1 MFDERINILK
11 KNENINGKYILY
23 WMQESQRTKYNF
35 GLQKAIEI
43 SNDKKLPLY
52 VVFNYIEN
60 YPEASKRHFEF
71 MLQGLKDVKENLN
84 KKGIKF
90 ILLSGDVEKNIIK
103 ICKSAECIIWDK
115 SYLKLQREQR
125 KNILDKITVNAIEVE
140 SNVVVPVE
148 VVSKKE
154 EYSAKTLRDK
164 YKKVK
169 ENFLV
174 QFSDLEYL
182 NSNLKI
188 EEIEKMDLSQ
198 KYIPENKEKLDGGFL
213 GGEIES
219 KKILDY
225 FLKENIREYSKK
237 GPDKDRSS
245 KLSLYLH
252 FGQISPLEILLKVQ
266 KLENFSDEKES
277 FLEELTIRRELAIN
291 FVYYNTN
298 YDKWEGIT
306 YNWAYETLKNHTID
320 SREYL
325 YSLEEFENYKTHDL
339 YWNACQKEMIKTGYM
354 DGYMRMYWCKKILE
368 WSETPEKAYEITIYL
383 NNKYFY
389 DGRDPNSYAGVAWCF
404 GKHDR
409 AWQER
414 KIFGKVRYMNSA
426 GLERKFDM
434 EKYVEKIL
442 E

>member
-1 MFDERINILK
+1 
-11 KNENINGKYILY
+11 
-23 WMQESQRTKYNF
+23 
-35 GLQKAIEI
+35 
-43 SNDKKLPLY
+43 
-52 VVFNYIEN
+52 
-60 YPEASKRHFEF
+60 
-71 MLQGLKDVKENLN
+71 
-84 KKGIKF
+84 
-90 ILLSGDVEKNIIK
+90 
-103 ICKSAECIIWDK
+103 
-115 SYLKLQREQR
+115 
-125 KNILDKITVNAIEVE
+125 
-140 SNVVVPVE
+140 E

-169 ENFLV
+169 ENFLI

-188 EEIEKMDLSQ
+188 KEIEKMDLSQ
-198 KYIPENKEKLDGGFL
+198 KYIPKKKKKLDGGFF

-219 KKILDY
+219 EKILNY
-225 FLKENIREYSKK
+225 FLKENLNQYSKK
-237 GPDKDRSS
+237 GPDNDRSS

-252 FGQISPLEILLKVQ
+252 FGQISPLEILLKVRN
-266 KLENFSDEKES
+266 LEIFLEEKES

-291 FVYYNTN
+291 FVYYNID

-306 YNWAYETLKNHTID
+306 YKWAYETLKNHTID
-320 SREYL
+320 NREYL
-325 YSLEEFENYKTHDL
+325 YSLEELEDYKTHDL

-368 WSETPEKAYEITIYL
+368 WSETPEKAYEFTIYL

-434 EKYVEKIL
+434 KKYVEKIL

>member
-1 MFDERINILK
+1 MFDERITILK
-11 KNENINGKYILY
+11 KVQNIDGKYILY

-35 GLQKAIEI
+35 GLKKAIEV

-60 YPEASKRHFEF
+60 YPEASKRHFDF
-71 MLQGLKDVKENLN
+71 MLQGLKDVKENLK

-90 ILLSGDVEKNIIK
+90 IFLVGDAETNIIK

-125 KNILDKITVNAIEVE
+125 KNILDKITVNVIEVE

-164 YKKVK
+164 YKKIK
-169 ENFLV
+169 EFFLV

-182 NSNLKI
+182 NSNLNI
-188 EEIEKMDLSQ
+188 EEIEKMDLSK
-198 KYIPENKEKLDGGFL
+198 KYIPKSKKKLDGGFL

-219 KKILDY
+219 EKILDY

-237 GPDKDRSS
+237 GPDNDRSS

-252 FGQISPLEILLKVQ
+252 FGQISPLEILFKVQ
-266 KLENFSDEKES
+266 NSENFSEEKES

-291 FVYYNTN
+291 FVYYNIN

-306 YNWAYETLKNHTID
+306 YKWAYETLKNHTAD
-320 SREYL
+320 NREYL
-325 YSLEEFENYKTHDL
+325 YSLEELENYKTHDSH
-339 YWNACQKEMIKTGYM
+339 WNACQKEMVKTGYM

-368 WSETPEKAYEITIYL
+368 WSEIPQKAYEITIYL

-409 AWQER
+409 AWKER
-414 KIFGKVRYMNSA
+414 EIFGKVRYMNFA

-434 EKYVEKIL
+434 EKYEEKIL